1 MLHKDQLKEDGVF
14 TEVRFYGC
22 VSKIT
27 RLQIATYSY
36 VLIVEKCIIKPCYI
50 CSYLSIATY
59 NYVTRSWKVGQN
71 HVLIYCMNI

>member
-27 RLQIATYSY
+27 MLQ
-36 VLIVEKCIIKPCYI
+36 
-50 CSYLSIATY
+50 IATY
-59 NYVTRSWKVGQN
+59 NYVHGHAD
-71 HVLIYCMNI
+71 HVTKGGVYFTERNGTEVV

>member
-27 RLQIATYSY
+27 RLQIATYS
-36 VLIVEKCIIKPCYI
+36 V
-50 CSYLSIATY
+50 
-59 NYVTRSWKVGQN
+59 RVG
-71 HVLIYCMNI
+71 ISA

>member
-27 RLQIATYSY
+27 RLQIATYS
-36 VLIVEKCIIKPCYI
+36 VRLEI
-50 CSYLSIATY
+50 SA
-59 NYVTRSWKVGQN
+59 
-71 HVLIYCMNI
+71 